1 VPYASR
7 IVLHSLTGA
16 PEDIDAL
23 VEAFLKDGVKFVG
36 VVGKNATHIED
47 LVDEVVLGDGTDDSR
62 FLLTAS
68 HEGESLRDAVEFAQ
82 NLSDEYGKGVQVVEV

>member
-7 IVLHSLTGA
+7 IVLHSLSGA
-16 PEDIDAL
+16 PEGIESL
-23 VEAFLKDGVKFVG
+23 VESFLKDGVKFVG
-36 VVGKNATHIED
+36 VVGKNAGHIEE

-68 HEGESLRDAVEFAQ
+68 HEGESLNDAVEFARS
-82 NLSDEYGKGVQVVEV
+82 LSDEYGEGLQVVEV